1 MHLES
6 RKIRRSLRHWQQVR
20 SWARLIRE
28 AEILWKVDQKELKR
42 LGALELSQL
51 INEIPPGYRRR
62 VNLWL
67 IKFSLATR
75 FDCGK
80 PND

>member
-51 INEIPPGYRRR
+51 ISEIPPSYRRR
-62 VNLWL
+62 INLWL
-67 IKFSLATR
+67 IKFSVATR
-75 FDCGK
+75 FNCSQKGD
-80 PND
+80 

>member
-1 MHLES
+1 MQVN
-6 RKIRRSLRHWQQVR
+6 RQKIRRSLQNWQQVR

-51 INEIPPGYRRR
+51 MKEIPPAYRRR
-62 VNLWL
+62 INLWL
-67 IKFSLATR
+67 VKFSLRTR
-75 FDCGK
+75 FY
-80 PND
+80 

>member
-1 MHLES
+1 MQVENG
-6 RKIRRSLRHWQQVR
+6 KIRRSLRHWQQVR

-28 AEILWKVDQKELKR
+28 AEILWHVDQKELKR

-51 INEIPPGYRRR
+51 INEIPPAYRRR

-67 IKFSLATR
+67 VKFSVATR
-75 FDCGK
+75 FECRESRD
-80 PND
+80 

>member
-1 MHLES
+1 MHVEN

-28 AEILWKVDQKELKR
+28 AEILWKVDHKALKR

-51 INEIPPGYRRR
+51 VNEIPPAYRRR
-62 VNLWL
+62 VNMWL
-67 IKFSLATR
+67 VKFSVATR
-75 FDCGK
+75 FESVESGD
-80 PND
+80 